1 MDLNS
6 LRTLDIY
13 LQGSWLLNVLHSA
26 VRGEAFTNNS
36 GSINIDSTVQ
46 PCNLIKWAGPDGTQL
61 PGICSNAPGYFCL
74 AMPLPNH
81 ALNLCFWMLV
91 TR

>member
-1 MDLNS
+1 MDLRRMKVTMVVSPLLAPGLSPGSSKGLEEALDPNS

-13 LQGSWLLNVLHSA
+13 PQGSWLLNVLHST

-46 PCNLIKWAGPDGTQL
+46 PCNPIK
-61 PGICSNAPGYFCL
+61 
-74 AMPLPNH
+74 
-81 ALNLCFWMLV
+81 
-91 TR
+91 

>member
-1 MDLNS
+1 MDLRMNVTVMVSSLLAPGLSSLALGSSKDSEEASDPTS

-46 PCNLIKWAGPDGTQL
+46 PCNPIK
-61 PGICSNAPGYFCL
+61 
-74 AMPLPNH
+74 
-81 ALNLCFWMLV
+81 
-91 TR
+91 